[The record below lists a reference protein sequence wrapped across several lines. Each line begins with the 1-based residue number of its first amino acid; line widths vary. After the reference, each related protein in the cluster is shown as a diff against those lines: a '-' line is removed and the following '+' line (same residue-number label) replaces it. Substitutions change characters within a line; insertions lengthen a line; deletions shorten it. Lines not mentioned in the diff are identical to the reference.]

1 MASLLRLFLI
11 LILALLSNQTL
22 AQRGESVDSSPAVFT
37 SPTQGYPGFFDT
49 NMAEPQTMVIEWPP
63 IILPFIPVPSIAMDY
78 GVNERLTLGTNA
90 LMTTIPWLLGVKS
103 AAVKART
110 LLIGNESMQSTAT
123 GYLGYFG
130 GGAGLT
136 MYWQLFTSNNAWKVA
151 PSHIVSANAAFIN
164 FGLEAGESK
173 KTDYTSIQ
181 LSTVALSAGH
191 QYLVGENSSI
201 STYVMLPAW
210 SSVNIDTVSAAFDIN
225 SNASRGDTMWAMARM
240 SFDLHSEPWVYS
252 IGGMYNY
259 GSVKDL
265 LPRTAGLLP
274 WFSATRKY

>member
-1 MASLLRLFLI
+1 MASQFKI
-11 LILALLSNQTL
+11 LVTVILALISNRSL
-22 AQRGESVDSSPAVFT
+22 AQRGESIDSNPAVFT

-49 NMAEPQTMVIEWPP
+49 NMAEPHSMVIEWPP
-63 IILPFIPVPSIAMDY
+63 IILPFVPVPSIAMDY
-78 GVNERLTLGTNA
+78 GLSERLTLGTNA
-90 LMTTIPWLLGVKS
+90 LMTSIPWLFGIKS
-103 AAVKART
+103 AAIKART
-110 LLIGNESMQSTAT
+110 LLYGNESMQSTAT

-130 GGAGLT
+130 GGAGVT
-136 MYWQLFTSNNAWKVA
+136 MYWQLFTANNAWKVA

-164 FGLEAGESK
+164 FGLEAGDLK
-173 KTDYTSIQ
+173 KTDYTSVQ
-181 LSTVALSAGH
+181 LSTLAASLGH
-191 QYLVGENSSI
+191 QYLLGENSSI

-210 SSVNIDTVSAAFDIN
+210 SSINIDTVAAAFDVN
-225 SNASRGDTMWAMARM
+225 SNASSGDTMWAMARM
-240 SFDLHSEPWVYS
+240 SFDLRSEPWVYS